1 MFNNRTPN
9 NTINKYKI
17 RQTFSPDLL
26 FMSYMI
32 QIIILVVVI
41 ILAIIATLI
50 MKNNRVLAG
59 VLFIIAAVVSLFVT
73 NLVAMVLW
81 IIVAVKLF
89 IKKDNN
95 NNIKQ
100 GKTNG
105 INHNQ
110 DHMSQE
116 KTLLKAMDDSSL
128 QKAID
133 RVKNVKK
140 GEFFVARTLQPGADD
155 LKSDKAFISFLED
168 TFTQLLKFYV

>member
-1 MFNNRTPN
+1 MNRKTEKILAWIGNGLSILYLLIVLLGVLLLNTNTKEFKKVFNEMSQAQG
-9 NTINKYKI
+9 
-17 RQTFSPDLL
+17 QTFSPDLL

-89 IKKDNN
+89 IKKDNHL
-95 NNIKQ
+95 IKQ
-100 GKTNG
+100 GKTN
-105 INHNQ
+105 IPNHNQ
-110 DHMSQE
+110 QQWNPEQDLN
-116 KTLLKAMDDSSL
+116 KKKDDPY
-128 QKAID
+128 I
-133 RVKNVKK
+133 
-140 GEFFVARTLQPGADD
+140 
-155 LKSDKAFISFLED
+155 
-168 TFTQLLKFYV
+168 Y

>member
-1 MFNNRTPN
+1 MNRKTEKILAWIGNGLSILYFLMVLLGVLLLNTNTKEFKKVFNEMSQAQG
-9 NTINKYKI
+9 
-17 RQTFSPDLL
+17 QTFSPDLL

-32 QIIILVVVI
+32 QIIILAVVI

-105 INHNQ
+105 TNHTQQQWNPEQ
-110 DHMSQE
+110 DLN
-116 KTLLKAMDDSSL
+116 KKKDDPY
-128 QKAID
+128 I
-133 RVKNVKK
+133 
-140 GEFFVARTLQPGADD
+140 
-155 LKSDKAFISFLED
+155 
-168 TFTQLLKFYV
+168 Y

>member
-1 MFNNRTPN
+1 MNRKTEKILAWIGNGLSILYLLIVLLGLLLLNTNTKEFKKVFNEMSQAQG
-9 NTINKYKI
+9 
-17 RQTFSPDLL
+17 QTFSPDLL

-32 QIIILVVVI
+32 QTIILAVVI

-95 NNIKQ
+95 NIKQ
-100 GKTNG
+100 GKTN
-105 INHNQ
+105 IPNHNQ
-110 DHMSQE
+110 QQWNPEQDLN
-116 KTLLKAMDDSSL
+116 KKKDDPY
-128 QKAID
+128 I
-133 RVKNVKK
+133 
-140 GEFFVARTLQPGADD
+140 
-155 LKSDKAFISFLED
+155 
-168 TFTQLLKFYV
+168 Y

>member
-1 MFNNRTPN
+1 MNRKTEKILAWIGNGLSILYLLMVLLGVLLLNTNTKEFKKVFNEMSQAQG
-9 NTINKYKI
+9 
-17 RQTFSPDLL
+17 QTFSPDLL
-26 FMSYMI
+26 FMSYLI
-32 QIIILVVVI
+32 QTIILAVVI

-105 INHNQ
+105 TNHNQ
-110 DHMSQE
+110 QQWNPEQDLN
-116 KTLLKAMDDSSL
+116 KKKDDPY
-128 QKAID
+128 I
-133 RVKNVKK
+133 
-140 GEFFVARTLQPGADD
+140 
-155 LKSDKAFISFLED
+155 
-168 TFTQLLKFYV
+168 Y

>member
-1 MFNNRTPN
+1 MNRKTEKILAWIGNGLSILYFLMVLLGVLLLNTNTKEFKKVFNEMSQAQG
-9 NTINKYKI
+9 
-17 RQTFSPDLL
+17 QTFSPDLL

-32 QIIILVVVI
+32 QIITLAVVI

-59 VLFIIAAVVSLFVT
+59 VLFIIASVVSLFVT

-95 NNIKQ
+95 NIKQ

-105 INHNQ
+105 TNHTRQQWNPEQ
-110 DHMSQE
+110 DLN
-116 KTLLKAMDDSSL
+116 KKKDDPY
-128 QKAID
+128 I
-133 RVKNVKK
+133 
-140 GEFFVARTLQPGADD
+140 
-155 LKSDKAFISFLED
+155 
-168 TFTQLLKFYV
+168 Y